1 MASTRVISVRHWQ
14 IVLRTC
20 ECGPVSPR
28 QPHDHRCR
36 TPCLPRRSGHD
47 PRTTVA
53 PPMYAAPAAMLL
65 AKMPCRHG
73 PAWRP
78 SARRAV
84 REIPVRCLRQDVT
97 ASRWRSSE
105 HRASSCCTRES
116 QTETRKFL
124 GKSAIRRSAAS
135 GAQRSVLQPNKLS
148 LRYCE
153 FLRYGS
159 PVWTTFATGS
169 SIRPLEYGCGCTL
182 GSHSGDAYR
191 TSPKD
196 FRRTINSTSYTSNV
210 LLDVTPEITVF
221 VGVFQPTLHSF
232 YRVPVFAWRAASDA
246 ATTLR
251 RYFTKTRRGR
261 SPRPDLL
268 PDPGSGRS
276 T

>member
-1 MASTRVISVRHWQ
+1 MRSCVAASATRPSLSNTLLAPEI
-14 IVLRTC
+14 RTRPSNH
-20 ECGPVSPR
+20 G
-28 QPHDHRCR
+28 R
-36 TPCLPRRSGHD
+36 TPNVRSAGSHAACENAVPPRPG
-47 PRTTVA
+47 VA
-53 PPMYAAPAAMLL
+53 PI
-65 AKMPCRHG
+65 
-73 PAWRP
+73 
-78 SARRAV
+78 SARAV

-169 SIRPLEYGCGCTL
+169 SIRPLEYGCRCTL